1 MRDRVGEATYNV
13 LLWDLLP
20 SAFIHQTQLET
31 LFLSLRVQLW
41 KCVTQLENLFAIS
54 KNCLLLIIYFQ

>member
-1 MRDRVGEATYNV
+1 MRDRVWEATYNV

-41 KCVTQLENLFAIS
+41 KCVTQLENLFAIT